1 MMDIV
6 VCVKQVP
13 LTAEAEVRIDDTGR
27 DIKKERLAFDV
38 NEADNYAVEEALLL
52 TEKFGGTITLVTLG
66 PESADKMLRS
76 LLAKGAHQAV
86 RLTDQ
91 RFAGSDAYA
100 TAKALSRAL
109 KTMKADL
116 VLAGCYASDDG
127 YSQVG
132 ATLAELL
139 ELPHATMVTGLEI
152 LNGQA
157 KIERE
162 LEGGTHELLE
172 IELPAVLTIQTGI
185 NEPRYASILGLRKAM
200 KKPIQVLS
208 LSDLDL
214 TESEVGSAGSRTV
227 LERLFAPPKGK
238 GAQILEGA
246 PEEISAK
253 LAEIFRERGVV

>member
-13 LTAEAEVRIDDTGR
+13 LTAEAEVTVDDSGR
-27 DIKKERLAFDV
+27 DIKKERLVFDV

-66 PESADKMLRS
+66 PDSADKMLRS
-76 LLAKGAHQAV
+76 LLAKGAHEAV

-91 RFAGSDAYA
+91 HFAGSDAYA
-100 TAKALSRAL
+100 TAKTLFGAL
-109 KTMKADL
+109 KSMKADL
-116 VLAGCYASDDG
+116 ILTGCYASDDG

-139 ELPHATMVTGLEI
+139 GLPHASLVTGLEI
-152 LNGQA
+152 LNGKA

-172 IELPAVLTIQTGI
+172 IDLPAVLTIQTGI

-200 KKPIQVLS
+200 NKPIQVLS
-208 LSDLDL
+208 LSDLEL
-214 TESEVGSAGSRTV
+214 TESEVGPAGSRTT
-227 LERLFAPPKGK
+227 LEKLFAPPKGK
-238 GAQILEGA
+238 GAQILTGA
-246 PEEISAK
+246 PEEVSAK

>member
-13 LTAEAEVRIDDTGR
+13 LTAEAEVMVDDTGR
-27 DIKKERLAFDV
+27 DIKRERLVFDV

-52 TEKFGGTITLVTLG
+52 TEKFGGTITLVTMGL
-66 PESADKMLRS
+66 ESADKTIRS
-76 LLAKGAHQAV
+76 LLAKGVHEAM
-86 RLTDQ
+86 RLTDEH
-91 RFAGSDAYA
+91 FDESDAFA
-100 TAKALSRAL
+100 TAKILADAL
-109 KTMKADL
+109 KSLKFDL
-116 VLAGCYASDDG
+116 VLTGCYASDDG

-152 LNGQA
+152 LDGRA

-172 IELPAVLTIQTGI
+172 IDLPAVLTIQTGI

-200 KKPIQVLS
+200 QKPIKIMSLKDLGLS
-208 LSDLDL
+208 ED
-214 TESEVGSAGSRTV
+214 EVGRAGSKTI
-227 LERLFAPPKGK
+227 LEKLSVPPKLE
-238 GAQILEGA
+238 GAEILEGA
-246 PEEISAK
+246 PEEVTAK

>member
-1 MMDIV
+1 MDIV

-13 LTAEAEVRIDDTGR
+13 LTAEAEVMVDDTGR
-27 DIKKERLAFDV
+27 DIKKERLVFDV

-52 TEKFGGTITLVTLG
+52 TEKFGGTITLVTMG
-66 PESADKMLRS
+66 PESADKAIRS
-76 LLAKGAHQAV
+76 LLAKGTHEAV
-86 RLTDQ
+86 RLTDEH
-91 RFAGSDAYA
+91 FAQSDAFA
-100 TAKALSRAL
+100 TAKTLAGAL
-109 KTMKADL
+109 KTIKFDL
-116 VLAGCYASDDG
+116 VLTGCYASDDG

-139 ELPHATMVTGLEI
+139 ELPHATMVTGLQI
-152 LNGQA
+152 LDGKA

-200 KKPIQVLS
+200 KKPIKVMS
-208 LSDLDL
+208 LKDLGL
-214 TESEVGSAGSRTV
+214 TENEVGRAGSKTI
-227 LERLFAPPKGK
+227 LERLSVPPKGE

-246 PEEISAK
+246 PEEVSTK